1 MIDFEIPAELAELR
15 DRTAAFVRDV
25 IIPLEA
31 DTRRDH
37 HGPTEEFR
45 LELIGLA
52 AKAGLVA
59 PHVSKEFGG
68 LGLSHVAKA
77 LVFEESGYS
86 MLGPVAMHIAAPD
99 EGNMHLLEVVAN
111 AEQKERFLRPVA
123 SGATRSMFMM
133 TEPEGGA
140 GSDPSM
146 MKTRADE
153 QPDGSYKINGL
164 KWLITSAL
172 GSTVAIVMARTFD
185 RNGTDVGATM
195 FLTDADAPGIHIE
208 DVLSTMDHNAVGGHA
223 VIRLTDLHVP
233 AESVLGEVGGGFRY
247 AQVRLGP
254 ARLTHCMRW
263 LGAARRCHDIAT
275 EYARTR
281 HAFGKP
287 IGEHEGI
294 GFQLADN
301 LTDMQTSRLLILHCA
316 WVLDQGSQAREESS
330 MAKLYV
336 SEATSRVVDRCVQ
349 ILGGRG
355 ITSRTVVRQIYEDI
369 RAFRIYDGPSE
380 VHRMAIARRALR
392 A

>member
-1 MIDFEIPAELAELR
+1 MIDFAIPAELGELR
-15 DRTAAFVRDV
+15 DRTAAFIRDQ

-31 DTRRDH
+31 TAPTDH
-37 HGPTEEFR
+37 HGPTEQFR
-45 LELIGLA
+45 LELVALA
-52 AKAGLVA
+52 RKEGLVA

-77 LVFEESGYS
+77 FVFEESGYS
-86 MLGPVAMHIAAPD
+86 LLGPVAMHIAAPD
-99 EGNMHLLEVVAN
+99 EGNMHLLEVVAS
-111 AEQKERFLRPVA
+111 EDQKERFLRPVA
-123 SGATRSMFMM
+123 SGEQRSMFMM

-153 QPDGSYKINGL
+153 QADGSYRINGL

-172 GSTVAIVMARTFD
+172 GAQVAIIMARTFD
-185 RNGTDVGATM
+185 RAGTDVGATM
-195 FLTDADAPGIHIE
+195 FLTEADTAGIAIE
-208 DVLSTMDHNAVGGHA
+208 EVLETMDHNAVGGHA
-223 VIRLTDLHVP
+223 VIRLTDVHLP
-233 AESVLGEVGGGFRY
+233 ASSVLGEVGAGFRY

-263 LGAARRCHDIAT
+263 LGAARRCHDIAVD
-275 EYARTR
+275 YARSR
-281 HAFGKP
+281 QAFGKP
-287 IGEHEGI
+287 IGEHQGI
-294 GFQLADN
+294 GFQIADN
-301 LTDMQTSRLLILHCA
+301 LTDMQTSRLLIQHCA
-316 WVLDQGSQAREESS
+316 WMLDQGSQAREESS

-336 SEATSRVVDRCVQ
+336 SEATSRVVDRSVQ

-355 ITSRTVVRQIYEDI
+355 ITNRTVVRQIYEDI

-392 A
+392 

>member
-15 DRTAAFVRDV
+15 DRTAAFVRDE
-25 IIPLEA
+25 IIPLEPH
-31 DTRRDH
+31 TRSDH

-45 LELIGLA
+45 LELVELA
-52 AKAGLVA
+52 RNAGLLV

-68 LGLSHVAKA
+68 LGLSHVGKA

-99 EGNMHLLEVVAN
+99 EGNMHLLEVVASHD
-111 AEQKERFLRPVA
+111 QKERFLRPVT
-123 SGATRSMFMM
+123 SGLARSMFMM
-133 TEPEGGA
+133 TEPDGGA

-153 QPDGSYKINGL
+153 QADGSYLINGL

-172 GSTVAIVMARTFD
+172 GAKVAIVMARTFD
-185 RNGTDVGATM
+185 RDGTDLGATM
-195 FLTDADAPGIHIE
+195 FLTEADAPGIEIE
-208 DVLSTMDHNAVGGHA
+208 EVLQTMDHNAVGGHA
-223 VIRLTDLHVP
+223 VIRLNNLHVP

-287 IGEHEGI
+287 IGEHQGI

-355 ITSRTVVRQIYEDI
+355 ITGRTVVRQIYEDI

-380 VHRMAIARRALR
+380 VHRMAIARRAVR
-392 A
+392 G

>member
-1 MIDFEIPAELAELR
+1 VIDFEIPAELAEVR
-15 DRTAAFVRDV
+15 DRTAAFVRDE
-25 IIPLEA
+25 IIPLES

-45 LELIGLA
+45 LELVELA
-52 AKAGLVA
+52 RKAGLLV

-68 LGLSHVAKA
+68 LGLSHVGKA

-111 AEQKERFLRPVA
+111 AEQKDRFLRPVT
-123 SGATRSMFMM
+123 SGLARSMFMM

-153 QPDGSYKINGL
+153 QADGSYRINGL

-172 GSTVAIVMARTFD
+172 GAKVAIVMARTFD
-185 RNGTDVGATM
+185 RNGTDLGATM
-195 FLTDADAPGIHIE
+195 FLTEADAPGIDIE
-208 DVLSTMDHNAVGGHA
+208 EVLQTMDHNAVGGHA
-223 VIRLTDLHVP
+223 VIRLNDLHLP
-233 AESVLGEVGGGFRY
+233 AESVLGEVGAGFRY

-275 EYARTR
+275 DYARTR

-287 IGEHEGI
+287 IGEHQGI

-301 LTDMQTSRLLILHCA
+301 LTDMQTARLLILHCA

>member
-1 MIDFEIPAELAELR
+1 MIDFEIPPDLAELR
-15 DRTAAFVRDV
+15 DRTAAFIRDE
-25 IIPLEA
+25 IIPLETDA
-31 DTRRDH
+31 PRDH
-37 HGPTEEFR
+37 HGPSEELR
-45 LELIGLA
+45 LHLVGLA
-52 AKAGLVA
+52 RHPGLLV

-68 LGLSHVAKA
+68 LGLSHVGKA
-77 LVFEESGYS
+77 QIFEESGYS

-111 AEQKERFLRPVA
+111 ADQKERFLRPVT
-123 SGATRSMFMM
+123 SGQQRSMFMM

-153 QPDGSYKINGL
+153 QPDGSYRINGL

-172 GSTVAIVMARTFD
+172 GATVAIIMARTFD
-185 RNGTDVGATM
+185 RNGTDIGATM
-195 FLTDADAPGIHIE
+195 FLTEAGAPGIEIAE
-208 DVLSTMDHNAVGGHA
+208 VLGTMDHNAVGGHA
-223 VIRLTDLHVP
+223 VIKLTDVHL
-233 AESVLGEVGGGFRY
+233 AADAILGDVGAGFRY

-263 LGAARRCHDIAT
+263 LGAARRCHDVAVD
-275 EYARTR
+275 YARTR

-287 IGEHEGI
+287 IGEHEGV
-294 GFQLADN
+294 GFQIADN
-301 LTDMQTSRLLILHCA
+301 LTDMQTSRLLIQHCA
-316 WVLDQGSQAREESS
+316 WVRDAGSQAREESS

-355 ITSRTVVRQIYEDI
+355 ITDRTVVRQVYEDI

-392 A
+392 